1 LSEAEAEAVASLR
14 SGIKQMAQII
24 TARSRDLGKKGET
37 VDAAKQKHESTGEG
51 GVRIGLVWNWKKGT
65 KDMSGRI

>member
-1 LSEAEAEAVASLR
+1 
-14 SGIKQMAQII
+14 MAQII

>member
-14 SGIKQMAQII
+14 SGIKQMAH
-24 TARSRDLGKKGET
+24 LGKKGET